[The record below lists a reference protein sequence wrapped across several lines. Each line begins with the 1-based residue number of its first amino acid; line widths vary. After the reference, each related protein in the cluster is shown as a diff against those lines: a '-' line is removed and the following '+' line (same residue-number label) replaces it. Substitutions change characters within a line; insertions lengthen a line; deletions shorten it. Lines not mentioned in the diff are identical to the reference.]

1 MLLFLG
7 AGASMPFGVPTMLDF
22 VKLFDK
28 EVGDF
33 PLYKDLKVAFG
44 ENCDLEA
51 LMTVIEDLSKS
62 PQEFF
67 RAISPQTAFFL
78 LQKERKAVDRYINE
92 DSSRKESGKLLTKIK
107 TIIRRECNKAVSND
121 SKILEVYN
129 DFFTFLAEERNKM
142 TQDSSPSPWHSTQV
156 GRETRG
162 LVLPADLRIFT
173 TNYDQC
179 IETYFN
185 RKEVDFCRGI
195 ISRYGDSVFDVD
207 SYEALPAQNMPCKI
221 YKLHGS
227 VDLFQKED
235 KIRRFEVP
243 RTEEPFLVKEY
254 GEESLRWPIE
264 FGGYRHVIESPYL
277 DLFRRLR
284 DTAKE
289 KKWWIMIGFSFRDR
303 TICSILND
311 VLRLTPRRERP
322 NVLLLN
328 RHTKPIIERLKDW
341 NYQALVE
348 TIFPVEVEFGSEHF
362 SKKMHQAFLI
372 KGYVREMDVSTGK
385 LRL

>member
-7 AGASMPFGVPTMLDF
+7 AGASMPFGVPTMLGF
-22 VKLFDK
+22 VNLFDK
-28 EVGDF
+28 EVGNS
-33 PLYKDLKVAFG
+33 PLYKDLKVVFG
-44 ENCDLEA
+44 ENCDLEV

-62 PQEFF
+62 PQELF

-78 LQKERKAVDRYINE
+78 LQKERKDADRYINE
-92 DSSRKESGKLLTKIK
+92 DSSRKESDELLTKIK

-129 DFFTFLAEERNKM
+129 DFFTFLAEERKGM
-142 TQDSSPSPWHSTQV
+142 SSSTWGATQV
-156 GRETRG
+156 GPSTQG
-162 LVLPADLRIFT
+162 FILPTDLRIFT

-207 SYEALPAQNMPCKI
+207 SYESLPAQNMPCKI

-227 VDLFQKED
+227 VDLFQKGD

-254 GEESLRWPIE
+254 GDESMRWPIE
-264 FGGYRHVIESPYL
+264 FGGYRHIIESPYL

-289 KKWWIMIGFSFRDR
+289 KSWWIVVGFSFRDR

-311 VLRLTPRRERP
+311 VLRLKPKRERP

-328 RHTKPIIERLKDW
+328 RHTQPVIERLENW
-341 NYQALVE
+341 NYQALVD
-348 TIFPVEVEFGSEHF
+348 TIYPIEVEFGSKDF
-362 SKKMHQAFLI
+362 STKLHEAFVA
-372 KGYVREMDVSTGK
+372 KGYVKQLEVSTGK
-385 LRL
+385 PR

>member
-22 VKLFDK
+22 VNLFDK
-28 EVGDF
+28 EVGSS

-44 ENCDLEA
+44 ENCDLET

-78 LQKERKAVDRYINE
+78 LQKERKDADRYINE
-92 DSSRKESGKLLTKIK
+92 DSSRKESGELLTKIK
-107 TIIRRECNKAVSND
+107 TIIRRECSKAVSND

-129 DFFTFLAEERNKM
+129 DFFTFLAEERKGM
-142 TQDSSPSPWHSTQV
+142 TPSSSWGSTQV
-156 GRETRG
+156 GPSTQG
-162 LVLPADLRIFT
+162 FILPTDLRIFT

-207 SYEALPAQNMPCKI
+207 SYESLSAQNMPCKI

-227 VDLFQKED
+227 VDLFQKGD

-243 RTEEPFLVKEY
+243 RTEDPFLVKEY
-254 GEESLRWPIE
+254 GEESMRWPIE
-264 FGGYRHVIESPYL
+264 FGGYRHIIESPYV

-289 KKWWIMIGFSFRDR
+289 KKWWIVVGFSFRDR

-311 VLRLTPRRERP
+311 VLRLKPKRERP

-328 RHTKPIIERLKDW
+328 RHTQPVIERLKDW
-341 NYQALVE
+341 NYQALVD
-348 TIFPVEVEFGSEHF
+348 TIYPIEVEFGSKGF
-362 SKKMHQAFLI
+362 STKLHEAFVA
-372 KGYVREMDVSTGK
+372 KDYVRELQVSTGK
-385 LRL
+385 GP